1 MNLQEGP
8 MPANQSL
15 FSVTSLLL
23 KIATWFCWFIVA
35 VLTLAL
41 GAVVVGLGVVMVAP
55 AVLAQLDIPPELH
68 DVPMLPLLGAALFA
82 VAGGLICMIF
92 VLLAVRATA
101 GIVDTAVAGDPFIG
115 ENAER
120 LKRIG
125 WCLLGVMVVQFLT
138 MMAVVMIVPDNLPE
152 GVNISGGSEPDP
164 VGLLAVLLVFV
175 LARIFKHGT
184 RMRDELEGT
193 V

>member
-1 MNLQEGP
+1 
-8 MPANQSL
+8 MPANQRL

-23 KIATWFCWFIVA
+23 KIATWFCWFLVA

-41 GAVVVGLGVVMVAP
+41 GAVVVGLVAALVAP
-55 AVLAQLDIPPELH
+55 SLLAQLDIPAELH
-68 DVPMLPLLGAALFA
+68 AMPLVPVLGAALFA
-82 VAGGLICMIF
+82 LGGGLICMIF
-92 VLLAVRATA
+92 VLLAVKATS
-101 GIVDTAVAGDPFIG
+101 GIVDTAVAGDPFVG

-125 WCLLGVMVVQFLT
+125 WCLLGIMVVQFLT
-138 MMAVVMIVPDNLPE
+138 LIVIAGIVPEDLPKGMNL
-152 GVNISGGSEPDP
+152 SGGSEPDP
-164 VGLLAVLLVFV
+164 VGLLALLLVFV

-184 RMRDELEGT
+184 QMRDELEGT

>member
-1 MNLQEGP
+1 MADKQH
-8 MPANQSL
+8 L
-15 FSVTSLLL
+15 FSITSLLL
-23 KIATWFCWFIVA
+23 KIATWFCWFIIA

-41 GAVVVGLGVVMVAP
+41 GAVVVGLGVAMVAP
-55 AVLAQLDIPPELH
+55 AVLAHLDIPADLRG
-68 DVPMLPLLGAALFA
+68 LPLLPMLAAALFA

-92 VLLAVRATA
+92 ILLAVRATT
-101 GIVDTAVAGDPFIG
+101 GIVDTAVAGDPFVD

-125 WCLLGVMVVQFLT
+125 WCLLGVMMVQFLT
-138 MMAVVMIVPDNLPE
+138 MMVVAAIVPDNLPE
-152 GVNISGGSEPDP
+152 GVNINGGSEPDP

-184 RMRDELEGT
+184 QMRDELEGT

>member
-1 MNLQEGP
+1 MSV
-8 MPANQSL
+8 NQRL

-23 KIATWFCWFIVA
+23 TIATWFCWFLIA

-41 GAVVVGLGVVMVAP
+41 GAVVVGLIASFVAP
-55 AVLAQLDIPPELH
+55 ALLAQFDLPAELH
-68 DVPMLPLLGAALFA
+68 GVPLLPILGVALFA
-82 VAGGLICMIF
+82 VGGGVIGMIF
-92 VLLAVRATA
+92 ILLAVRATA
-101 GIVDTAVAGDPFIG
+101 GIVATAIAGDPFVG

-138 MMAVVMIVPDNLPE
+138 LIVVAGIVPENLPE
-152 GVNISGGSEPDP
+152 GMNLGGGAEPDP
-164 VGLLAVLLVFV
+164 VGILAILLIFV
-175 LARIFKHGT
+175 LASIFRHGT
-184 RMRDELEGT
+184 QMRAELEGT

>member
-1 MNLQEGP
+1 

-41 GAVVVGLGVVMVAP
+41 GAVVVGLGVALVAP

-68 DVPMLPLLGAALFA
+68 GVPLLPILGAALFA

-101 GIVDTAVAGDPFIG
+101 GIVDTAIAGDPFVG

-125 WCLLGVMVVQFLT
+125 WCLLGVMVVEFLS
-138 MMAVVMIVPDNLPE
+138 MMVIAAIVPDNLPE
-152 GVNISGGSEPDP
+152 GVNIGGGSEPDP
-164 VGLLAVLLVFV
+164 VGLLAVLQVFV
-175 LARIFKHGT
+175 LARIFKHGAQ
-184 RMRDELEGT
+184 MRDELEGT

>member
-1 MNLQEGP
+1 

-41 GAVVVGLGVVMVAP
+41 GAVVVGLGVALVAP

-68 DVPMLPLLGAALFA
+68 GVPLLPILGAALFA
-82 VAGGLICMIF
+82 VGGGLICMIF

-101 GIVDTAVAGDPFIG
+101 GIVDTAIAGDPFVG

-125 WCLLGVMVVQFLT
+125 WCLLGVLVVEFLSMMVL
-138 MMAVVMIVPDNLPE
+138 AAIVPDNLPE
-152 GVNISGGSEPDP
+152 GVNIGGGSEPDP

-175 LARIFKHGT
+175 LARIFKHGAQ
-184 RMRDELEGT
+184 MRDELEGT

>member
-1 MNLQEGP
+1 
-8 MPANQSL
+8 MPANQRL

-23 KIATWFCWFIVA
+23 KIATGFCWFLVA

-41 GAVVVGLGVVMVAP
+41 GAVVLGLGVALVAP
-55 AVLAQLDIPPELH
+55 ALLTQLDLPPELLALPL
-68 DVPMLPLLGAALFA
+68 VPMLGAILFA
-82 VAGGLICMIF
+82 IGGGLICMVFI
-92 VLLAVRATA
+92 LLAVRATA
-101 GIVDTAVAGDPFIG
+101 GIVDTAVAGDPFVG
-115 ENAER
+115 DNAER

-138 MMAVVMIVPDNLPE
+138 LMAVATIVPEHLPE
-152 GVNISGGSEPDP
+152 GMNLSGGSEPDP

-175 LARIFKHGT
+175 LARIFKHGAQ
-184 RMRDELEGT
+184 MRDELQGT